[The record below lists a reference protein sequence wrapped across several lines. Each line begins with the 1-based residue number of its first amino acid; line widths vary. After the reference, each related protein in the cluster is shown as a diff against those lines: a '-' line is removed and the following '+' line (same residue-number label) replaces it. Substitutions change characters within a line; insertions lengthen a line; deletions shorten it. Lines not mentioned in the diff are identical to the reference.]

1 MVATG
6 LAVMGILSG
15 CQRPYA
21 ASSNLRLTPD
31 EQQQKLTLNKE
42 EQAAVLAAMQN
53 AAEGQGPLEPPAR
66 APSGKRWSDV
76 PLAVEYA
83 CDEAEMAVIEMI
95 EEDDGRRLRFRLRTV
110 EDWPAELVVCRAATS
125 DIYTAQA
132 WVGRFPDRPAR
143 IERRD
148 KLLAALEHYMEAFGA
163 KRALPGR
170 NE

>member
-1 MVATG
+1 MVAAT
-6 LAVMGILSG
+6 LAALGILPG

-42 EQAAVLAAMQN
+42 EQAAVLAAMQS
-53 AAEGQGPLEPPAR
+53 AAEGHGPVDPPAP
-66 APSGKRWSDV
+66 APHGRRWSDV

-83 CDEAEMAVIEMI
+83 CDVAEMAVLEMV
-95 EEDDGRRLRFRLRTV
+95 EEDDGRCLRFRLRTV
-110 EDWPAELVVCRAATS
+110 EDWPGELVVCRAASS
-125 DIYTAQA
+125 DIYSAQA
-132 WVGRFPDRPAR
+132 WVGRFPDQPAR

-148 KLLAALEHYMEAFGA
+148 KLLDALEHYMEAFGA